1 MAPEG
6 GRKAASLKQ
15 LMMEETGR
23 FEFLQ
28 AVRLMKKIWPDREPV
43 GGDHDLRDEVVRFVT
58 DISPTFAV
66 SDIQR
71 AVEPDDDDDDD
82 RPVELQ
88 VNFMGIATPSS
99 FGSLPRRYAEEI
111 RNLAK
116 EKNTALREFLDLFNH
131 RMISLFYRAREKNI
145 PTLAYDRG
153 GDNAFENTLLGLL
166 GIGTPGLT
174 GQLAVDD
181 RMIMGRAGLLAMKPI
196 GVSAL
201 AGLIRSVFGQPV
213 AIEQFCP
220 ANYPIEADDRNQLG
234 FVNSVLGEDLYLGSE
249 VTLMQSKI
257 RIRLGPMSREAYE
270 EFLPHRL
277 GFQRLADLAHFAVG
291 EELDVEIQLSLRA
304 ADVPTIQLGDTD
316 PGACRL
322 GWSSWIGT
330 EERSDPAQDAMIDP
344 RFNCGR
350 SNEYGATQQTT
361 RMEATQ

>member
-1 MAPEG
+1 
-6 GRKAASLKQ
+6 
-15 LMMEETGR
+15 MMEETGR

-43 GGDHDLRDEVVRFVT
+43 GGDHDPRDEVVRFIT
-58 DISPTFAV
+58 DISPVFARA
-66 SDIQR
+66 DIQD
-71 AVEPDDDDDDD
+71 AVESEDG
-82 RPVELQ
+82 RPAKIQ
-88 VNFMGIATPSS
+88 VNFMGVATPSS

-111 RNLAK
+111 RKLSRG
-116 EKNTALREFLDLFNH
+116 KNSALRDFLDLFNH

-196 GVSAL
+196 GVSAR
-201 AGLIRSVFGQPV
+201 AGVIRSVFGQPV
-213 AIEQFCP
+213 EIEQFCP
-220 ANYPIEADDRNQLG
+220 ANYPIEDDDRNRLG
-234 FVNSVLGEDLYLGSE
+234 FVNTVLGEDLYLGAE
-249 VTLMQSKI
+249 VTLVQSKI
-257 RIRLGPMSREAYE
+257 RIRLGPMSREAYD
-270 EFLPHRL
+270 EFLPHSL

-304 ADVPTIQLGDTD
+304 ADIPTIQLGNTD
-316 PGACRL
+316 SGACRL

-330 EERSDPAQDAMIDP
+330 EEHSDPAEDAMIDP
-344 RFNCGR
+344 RFNCGQ
-350 SNEYGATQQTT
+350 SNESAATQQLT